1 MLYLKANE
9 ERLEMGSSM
18 CLFPEKTAISAENH
32 AWQ

>member
-9 ERLEMGSSM
+9 EHLEMGSSM
-18 CLFPEKTAISAENH
+18 CLFPEKTAISAENR